1 MKIMEV
7 ILIKSV
13 SAWKTLKSWIVEDLG
28 FESFS
33 DLITSSLTLKS
44 KFLLIH
50 LYGMTLSGFITF
62 FLYVSE
68 QTETWI
74 YKPFKGIGILLF
86 VSIVDFL
93 LGASNSISTKNEN
106 LQWQKIPRSGVR
118 FALQCFF
125 VGVFFNLNS
134 IWPLIIHI
142 WVVDGLLL
150 IFILTT
156 AWSSFENAYSL
167 KLITKEQFEAV
178 QQWVNIKKFLTKF
191 KK

>member
-1 MKIMEV
+1 MQTA
-7 ILIKSV
+7 LIKIISV
-13 SAWKTLKSWIVEDLG
+13 WKTLKSWIVEDLG

-33 DLITSSLTLKS
+33 DLIISSLTLKS
-44 KFLLIH
+44 KFLLLH
-50 LYGMTLSGFITF
+50 LYGMTFSGLITF

-68 QTETWI
+68 QTEQWI
-74 YKPFKGIGILLF
+74 YKPFKGIGVLLA
-86 VSIVDFL
+86 VSVVDFL
-93 LGASNSISTKNEN
+93 LGASNSMTVKNES
-106 LQWQKIPRSGVR
+106 LQWQKIPRSAVR
-118 FALQCFF
+118 FGVQCFF

-134 IWPLIIHI
+134 IWPLVIHI